1 MERVEGGGEFPS
13 AKKMCDNPAFHF
25 SPTLPMFPKS
35 KTPARKKSGGAAQQT
50 PLDRELRRFCEDVRG
65 RIESVRANA
74 FFNLARRLFA
84 RNRTLLNFIQ
94 GVSIGGTEKRV
105 IINKTVSGF
114 ADFAHER
121 LIMEF
126 KRDLSSGPAL
136 TQAKKQL
143 WTYFRGL
150 HDEDRQNLFGVGEKS
165 ELWRLVATDGVV
177 WRVFGVNYHSFAE
190 AGKLVEKADDGL
202 VQLAEFS
209 AESRSAAEFRDFLR
223 DSVFSDPER
232 RLSAANIHR
241 DFGVSSP
248 LYRDARAAMQQAL
261 PLLSG
266 DEATVAHNEWRE
278 YFSRVY
284 GADGEEANLEK
295 FYLHTY
301 LATFAKILG
310 WHVLNRRRERM
321 DVKRMNKTVMRGVI
335 DGSAFR
341 KLHVENFADRDF
353 FAWTLDKRRF
363 GDIYPVFKRIA
374 NTVAN
379 YVFASPGHDLLQG
392 VYQDIVDADTR
403 HSLGEYYTPDWLCE
417 RIVRR
422 LNPDADARILD
433 PACGSGSFLRA
444 AAAAK
449 IRSPRANAGHIA
461 ERTVGMDIHPVAVQL
476 AKTNLLMAL
485 NPLMRGRGAG
495 KKITLRVYLAN
506 TLLREERD
514 QIVRDQSRIRIKL
527 RDFDKRGN
535 QGRRSNGRA
544 PESVVVTVRDKS
556 RWYYNDAVA
565 LCDELSHHRIL
576 IPTGEFARRFA
587 ARLGADLSDKNTA
600 QVMSEYREVYRRM
613 RAAKTTGQNSIWAYV
628 LKNLAQP
635 LVLRGEFDHVIGNP
649 PWLTY
654 KDVATA
660 EYQGDISA
668 IADHYRLKPG
678 AANMTHLELATLF
691 ASHCA
696 ESFLK
701 KDGNL
706 SFVMSASILDQGN
719 HEPIRQGRARG
730 FSVREIWDLSEVAP
744 LFNIKSMVLFANRE
758 PETRTDLAEKYG
770 GGFPGQ
776 RVTAKLPMRDVS
788 LKEFEDHARARKV
801 QWRLQPLSLK
811 KGGAPRTTMF
821 TDLAIAG
828 NGVSASHYKF
838 TQGATMFPRS
848 FCFVESM
855 EDLTHQDIA
864 ECGVPVRVRTADR
877 DAKQSQWSRIKLK
890 GEANPDRLYLTALG
904 EHLFPFHMALPRLA
918 LVHLPLRLAKRGEA
932 DICVGKPE
940 DGASADWFAQCEKH
954 WRRHRTELNAE
965 KNISHADYLNW
976 LSKMTRQHWKTRH
989 LVIYNAS
996 GKHICA
1002 AVLDRARV
1010 PLPFVAESDT
1020 YYYSSDSADECR
1032 FLAAVL
1038 NAPLSTRR
1046 ISASVKIHIHTRICA
1061 LPVPMFRPKDKLHR
1075 AIVELC
1081 ARCEAKAAEFAED
1094 SGLNAATR
1102 PGGRAHGNLRA
1113 KFRAHLGDELS
1124 LLDKLVRRLFNGE

>member
-1 MERVEGGGEFPS
+1 
-13 AKKMCDNPAFHF
+13 
-25 SPTLPMFPKS
+25 MFPKS
-35 KTPARKKSGGAAQQT
+35 KTPARKKPGGAAQQT

-74 FFNLARRLFA
+74 FFHLARRLFA
-84 RNRTLLNFIQ
+84 SNRALLNFIQ

-126 KRDLSSGPAL
+126 KRNLSSGPAL

-202 VQLAEFS
+202 VQLAEFN

-248 LYRDARAAMQQAL
+248 LYRDVRAAMQQAL

-353 FAWTLDKRRF
+353 FAWTLEKRHF
-363 GDIYPVFKRIA
+363 DNIYPVFKRIA

-422 LNPDADARILD
+422 LNPDADARIFD

-535 QGRRSNGRA
+535 QGRRSNGRD

-801 QWRLQPLSLK
+801 QWRLQPLSPEKRRRAADHNVHRPGHRGQRRFRVSLQIHAGRDHVSAQFLLCGINGGFDSSGHCGMRRSGAGAHGGPRRQTVAVEPDK
-811 KGGAPRTTMF
+811 TEGGGESRPALPDGARRASVSVSHGAPPLGPGSFAPASGEKRRGGHLRWKARRRRLGGLVRAVRKA
-821 TDLAIAG
+821 LAPPPDGAQRRKKHQPRRLPELAEQDDAPALEDAPSCHLQRFRQAHMRGRAG
-828 NGVSASHYKF
+828 
-838 TQGATMFPRS
+838 PRARAAA
-848 FCFVESM
+848 FCR
-855 EDLTHQDIA
+855 
-864 ECGVPVRVRTADR
+864 GKR
-877 DAKQSQWSRIKLK
+877 
-890 GEANPDRLYLTALG
+890 
-904 EHLFPFHMALPRLA
+904 HLLL
-918 LVHLPLRLAKRGEA
+918 LLRLGGRMPLSGGGFERAAVDAAHFGER
-932 DICVGKPE
+932 
-940 DGASADWFAQCEKH
+940 QNTH
-954 WRRHRTELNAE
+954 
-965 KNISHADYLNW
+965 SHA
-976 LSKMTRQHWKTRH
+976 
-989 LVIYNAS
+989 
-996 GKHICA
+996 
-1002 AVLDRARV
+1002 
-1010 PLPFVAESDT
+1010 
-1020 YYYSSDSADECR
+1020 
-1032 FLAAVL
+1032 
-1038 NAPLSTRR
+1038 
-1046 ISASVKIHIHTRICA
+1046 
-1061 LPVPMFRPKDKLHR
+1061 
-1075 AIVELC
+1075 
-1081 ARCEAKAAEFAED
+1081 
-1094 SGLNAATR
+1094 
-1102 PGGRAHGNLRA
+1102 NLRPS
-1113 KFRAHLGDELS
+1113 RPDVSPQG
-1124 LLDKLVRRLFNGE
+1124 

>member
-1 MERVEGGGEFPS
+1 
-13 AKKMCDNPAFHF
+13 
-25 SPTLPMFPKS
+25 MFPKS

-74 FFNLARRLFA
+74 FFHLARRLFA
-84 RNRTLLNFIQ
+84 SNRALLNFIQ

-126 KRDLSSGPAL
+126 KRNLSSGPAL

-223 DSVFSDPER
+223 DSVFSDPKR

-248 LYRDARAAMQQAL
+248 LYHDARTAMQQAL
-261 PLLSG
+261 PLLGG

-310 WHVLNRRRERM
+310 WHVLHRQQKRM
-321 DVKRMNKTVMRGVI
+321 DVRRMDKVAMRGII

-341 KLHVENFADRDF
+341 RLGVNNFADRDF
-353 FAWTLDKRRF
+353 FAWTLEERRF
-363 GDIYPVFKRIA
+363 DNIYPVFKRIA
-374 NTVAN
+374 NTVAG
-379 YVFASPGHDLLQG
+379 YVFESPSHDLLQG

-417 RIVRR
+417 RIVRH
-422 LNPDADARILD
+422 LNPDANARILD

-449 IRSPRANAGHIA
+449 IRKSPRANAGHIA
-461 ERTVGMDIHPVAVQL
+461 EQTAGMDIHPVAVQL

-485 NPLMRGRGAG
+485 DPLMRRGSGAD
-495 KKITLRVYLAN
+495 KRITLRVYLAN

-527 RDFDKRGN
+527 RDFDRKGGG
-535 QGRRSNGRA
+535 GRRDNGHDS
-544 PESVVVTVRDKS
+544 ESVVVTVRDKS
-556 RWYYNDAVA
+556 RWFYNKAVD
-565 LCDELSHHRIL
+565 LCDELSRHCVL
-576 IPTGEFARRFA
+576 IPKGEFARRFA

-600 QVMSEYREVYRRM
+600 HVMREYREVYRRM

-654 KDVATA
+654 RDVKTA
-660 EYQGDISA
+660 GYQEDIDA
-668 IADHYRLKPG
+668 IAGHYRLKPSP
-678 AANMTHLELATLF
+678 ANKPHLELATLF
-691 ASHCA
+691 ASRCA
-696 ESFLK
+696 DVFLA
-701 KDGNL
+701 DGGNL
-706 SFVMSASILDQGN
+706 AFVMSASILGQGN
-719 HEPIRQGRARG
+719 HEPIRQGHARA
-730 FSVREIWDLSEVAP
+730 FSIREIWDLSGVAP
-744 LFNIKSMVLFANRE
+744 LFNIKSMVLFADRSMDPKAS
-758 PETRTDLAEKYG
+758 PEKEYRL
-770 GGFPGQ
+770 GFAGQ
-776 RVTAKLPMRDVS
+776 RVVAKLPSRDVS
-788 LKEFEDHARARKV
+788 LGVFEDLAKARKNK
-801 QWRLQPLSLK
+801 WRLQTLVSG
-811 KGGAPRTTMF
+811 KGGAAKTTMF
-821 TDLAIAG
+821 TDLVRAG
-828 NGVSASHYKF
+828 NGVTNCEYEF
-838 TQGATMFPRS
+838 RQGATLVPRG

-855 EDLTHQDIA
+855 DDLTHRDIA
-864 ECGVPVRVRTADR
+864 KCGVPIRIRTADR
-877 DAKQSQWSRIKLK
+877 AGGHPPWGGMKLE
-890 GEANPDRLYLTALG
+890 GRANPDRLYLTAVG
-904 EHLFPFHMALPRLA
+904 EHLLPFHMDISRLA
-918 LVHLPLRLAKRGEA
+918 LTHLPMRLKRGGADYADDEA
-932 DICVGKPE
+932 D
-940 DGASADWFAQCEKH
+940 DGASGEWFARCGELWEKN
-954 WRRHRTELNAE
+954 RTENNRDVALP
-965 KNISHADYLNW
+965 KYMNW
-976 LSKMTRQHWKTRH
+976 NDKMLAQPHNLRH
-989 LVIYNAS
+989 LVFYNAS
-996 GKHICA
+996 GQHICA
-1002 AVLDRARV
+1002 ATLDRKRAD
-1010 PLPFVAESDT
+1010 LPFVAESKT
-1020 YYYSSDSADECR
+1020 YYYASKSADECR

-1038 NAPLSTRR
+1038 NAPVSTLR
-1046 ISASVKIHIHTRICA
+1046 ISDNIGRDIHTRIRA
-1061 LPVPMFRPKDKLHR
+1061 LPIPSFRPGNDLHQKI
-1075 AIVELC
+1075 AELC
-1081 ARCEAKAAEFAED
+1081 AHCEAKAAKFAED
-1094 SGLNAATR
+1094 PGLNAATR